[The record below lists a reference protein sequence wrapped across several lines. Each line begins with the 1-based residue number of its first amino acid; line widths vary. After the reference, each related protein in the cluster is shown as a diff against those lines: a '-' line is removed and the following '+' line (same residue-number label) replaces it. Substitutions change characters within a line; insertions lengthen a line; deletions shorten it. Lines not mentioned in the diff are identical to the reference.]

1 MNNEKSVEVL
11 NTLIEINNDRIAGY
25 ETATKETEEADLK
38 ALFTGLKQTSE
49 KCNVEL
55 ISEVVKLGGEPIEG
69 TKATGKLYRVW
80 MDIKSALT
88 GKDRKV
94 ILTSC
99 EFGEDVAVDTY
110 QKVLRDNLSD
120 INTDQQKMLNLQLTQ
135 IKAGHDKV
143 KNLRDAVVDAK

>member
-1 MNNEKSVEVL
+1 MNNEKAIEVL

-25 ETATKETEEADLK
+25 ETASKETEESDLK
-38 ALFTGLKQTSE
+38 ILFLAFKQTSE

-55 ISEVVKLGGEPIEG
+55 INEVVKLGGTPIEG
-69 TKATGKLYRVW
+69 TKTTGKLFRVW

-88 GKDRKV
+88 GKDRKA

-110 QKVLRDNLSD
+110 QKALRDNLSD
-120 INTDQQKMLNLQLTQ
+120 ITAEQQTMLNSQFEL
-135 IKAGHDKV
+135 IKSGHDKV
-143 KNLRDAVVDAK
+143 KKLRDTLVETK